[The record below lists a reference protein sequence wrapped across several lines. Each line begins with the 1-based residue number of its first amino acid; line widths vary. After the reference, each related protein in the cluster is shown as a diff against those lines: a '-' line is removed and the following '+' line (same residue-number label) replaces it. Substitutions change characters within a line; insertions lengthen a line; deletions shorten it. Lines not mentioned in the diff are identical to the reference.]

1 VTAALAGWLYA
12 HMQRAVNPTPFGI
25 NMGIEYLLMAVVGGA
40 GHVWGAIFGASIV
53 LVLKE
58 LLQRF
63 LPGLIGST
71 ANFEMIVFGALLVLI
86 LQCARD
92 GLWALVLRLSPAS
105 GPRKLSA
112 DAPPLEK
119 RKAAET
125 GTPLIRVEKAR
136 KTFGGL
142 VAVNDVSF
150 EVKAGQIVGL
160 IGPNGAGKSTTFD
173 LITGM
178 NG

>member
-1 VTAALAGWLYA
+1 
-12 HMQRAVNPTPFGI
+12 RAVNPTPFGI

-40 GHVWGAIFGASIV
+40 GYVWGAIFGASLV

-63 LPGLIGST
+63 LPDLIGST

-86 LQCARD
+86 LQFARD
-92 GLWALVLRLSPAS
+92 GLWPFVLRLLPAS
-105 GPRKLSA
+105 GPRRIPASA
-112 DAPPLEK
+112 PELGK
-119 RKAAET
+119 REPAAA

-142 VAVNDVSF
+142 VAVN
-150 EVKAGQIVGL
+150 
-160 IGPNGAGKSTTFD
+160 
-173 LITGM
+173 
-178 NG
+178 